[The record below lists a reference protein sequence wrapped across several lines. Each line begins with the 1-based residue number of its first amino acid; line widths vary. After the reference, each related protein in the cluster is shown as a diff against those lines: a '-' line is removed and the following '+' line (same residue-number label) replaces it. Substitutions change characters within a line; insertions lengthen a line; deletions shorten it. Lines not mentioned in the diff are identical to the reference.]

1 MNLVPIPFRDVRAF
15 SLEILDKFVDEHLPD
30 DLLDRVVCVFYVKD
44 GRTYCTAMI
53 PRD

>member
-15 SLEILDKFVDEHLPD
+15 SREVLDKFVNEHLPD
-30 DLLDRVVCVFYVKD
+30 DLLDRVVCVFYVHD
-44 GRTYCTAMI
+44 GRTFCTAMI